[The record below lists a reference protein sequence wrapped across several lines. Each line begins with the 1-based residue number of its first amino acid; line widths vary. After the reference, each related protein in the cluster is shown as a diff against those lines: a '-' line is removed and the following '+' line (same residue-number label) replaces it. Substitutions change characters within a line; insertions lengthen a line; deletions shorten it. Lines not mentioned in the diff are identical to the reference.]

1 MMLES
6 TTESGGL
13 TKRKQDI
20 EKVIDAIDAIDPDS
34 CDFEPLTKSIN
45 GAALTDLSIHDEIY
59 TSDYNKSSSFDMELI
74 DTRYVSISGTEEFQD
89 YDHDHPTTGNTI
101 FRKVVM
107 TLFSILPLS
116 PQSMNKIGGWIDTF
130 TLHFYAPVNSN
141 NNIKGGEG
149 PANLSELSEASAA
162 MVCVVFAIIIILSG
176 IIAAAISHITGIG
189 PERNIA
195 VVSQSFFY
203 RHNRISPQ
211 GVGLAPPIGTNLP
224 SAFANN
230 DIFSDVDDLPL
241 EYLDTPIFWHI
252 PRSAGTSMKSIFSSC
267 LGKVIATEVGG
278 LDEHRLD
285 DRIVTIKKPNGLFVN
300 VDLYTVEGI
309 TRAKNLGL
317 VQSNLAEAMFTPFI
331 HESSVLFDKNHRGR
345 LFTIMRHPVDRIIS
359 LYYFLRIY
367 DNNIKKQS
375 IDEFVRSSGQNWMVR
390 TLTGTMTGPI
400 DQAHLHAAKE
410 MLRRK
415 FLVGTLEKK
424 TESFRRF
431 EEYFKWNVPSPRS
444 DNCKNDI
451 FYFNWHVKNP
461 HPMPEIGDAIYAQL
475 ERINVYDIAIYEY
488 AQQLF
493 DEQAVMFSPTEQK
506 E

>member
-13 TKRKQDI
+13 TQRNQDI
-20 EKVIDAIDAIDPDS
+20 ERVIDAIDPDS

-45 GAALTDLSIHDEIY
+45 GAALTDLSVHDEIY
-59 TSDYNKSSSFDMELI
+59 TSDYNQSSSFDMELI
-74 DTRYVSISGTEEFQD
+74 DTRYTSIPSKEEEFQD
-89 YDHDHPTTGNTI
+89 YDHDHPATVNTM

-116 PQSMNKIGGWIDTF
+116 PQSMQKIGSLIDTF
-130 TLHFYAPVNSN
+130 TLHFNSDT
-141 NNIKGGEG
+141 NIKRQNGPGG
-149 PANLSELSEASAA
+149 LSELSEASAA

-195 VVSQSFFY
+195 VASQSFFY

-224 SAFANN
+224 PAFANN
-230 DIFSDVDDLPL
+230 HVFSDVDDLPL

-331 HESSVLFDKNHRGR
+331 HDSSVLFDKNHRGR
-345 LFTIMRHPVDRIIS
+345 LFTILRHPVDRIIS

-367 DNNIKKQS
+367 DNNIKKQP
-375 IDEFVRSSGQNWMVR
+375 IDEFVRTSGENWMVR
-390 TLTGTMTGPI
+390 QLTGTMTGPI
-400 DQAHLHAAKE
+400 DEAHLNAAKE

-431 EEYFKWNVPSPRS
+431 EEYFKWDVPSPRS
-444 DNCKNDI
+444 ENCKNDI

-461 HPMPEIGDAIYAQL
+461 HPMPEMGDAIYAQL
-475 ERINVYDIAIYEY
+475 ERVNAYDIALYGY

-493 DEQAVMFSPTEQK
+493 DEQAVMFSPTEKK